1 MILLLTNILFWNII
15 NIIPFLI
22 ICLYYIKYRLIVQL
36 RSGVNIINYKD
47 IANEVNRSPTSIR
60 KWCSKITELSEYTFN
75 FEEIYQGRT
84 RAPIKKPNFTKQ
96 EAKE

>member
-1 MILLLTNILFWNII
+1 MNFII
-15 NIIPFLI
+15 DKHSFLECNYHYSI
-22 ICLYYIKYRLIVQL
+22 FDYFLYYIKYRLIVQL